1 MRKVRVLTERKI
13 ESKIAK
19 KAIDLGYL
27 TYKFTSPS
35 NRGVPDRIF
44 INKKGGIFFI
54 EFKSL
59 SGKVTPLQRTVFS
72 KLIHRNTPIYLV
84 NDIQRGVDILNNN
97 LNGILDTDFY
107 EPLYEPKNIK

>member
-13 ESKIAK
+13 ESKISK

-44 INKKGGIFFI
+44 INKKGEIFFI

-59 SGKVTPLQRTVFS
+59 
-72 KLIHRNTPIYLV
+72 
-84 NDIQRGVDILNNN
+84 
-97 LNGILDTDFY
+97 
-107 EPLYEPKNIK
+107 